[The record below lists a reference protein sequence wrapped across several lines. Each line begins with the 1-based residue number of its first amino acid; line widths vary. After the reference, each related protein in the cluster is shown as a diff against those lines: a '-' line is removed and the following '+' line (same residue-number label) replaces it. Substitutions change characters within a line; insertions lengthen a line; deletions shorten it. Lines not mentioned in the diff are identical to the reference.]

1 MPTCLMGPGFRMLGR
16 KFRGERAKRERGRL
30 YMCVCVCTLGGWNG
44 SWPEQI
50 GKGDSCR
57 CHGYKSNPD
66 VPYRIRDSSVGRGR
80 GP

>member
-16 KFRGERAKRERGRL
+16 KFPGEREKEREGVCA
-30 YMCVCVCTLGGWNG
+30 CVCVCTLGGWNG

-50 GKGDSCR
+50 SKGDSCR
-57 CHGYKSNPD
+57 CHGYKRNPD
-66 VPYRIRDSSVGRGR
+66 MPYRIQDSSMGRGR